1 MVHPICLKND
11 APGRIAQG
19 SKSAPLGTE
28 ARTRPNRHPG
38 LQPKLRA
45 GGGVETFLKR
55 LWASLALM
63 LYPGRHGKLRYTCF
77 ISVVAVAAM
86 ACSSC
91 GGSHPPAAGSA
102 SSAPASGPAAGS
114 IPVNSLPGEI
124 LFTRAG
130 GSYGDET
137 IFTAGPDGSH
147 PRRISAFGATCCARW
162 SPDGTHILI
171 AAQAPDGRIT
181 TAIIGADGSHER
193 KLPLPNDTLNLGPGA
208 WSPDGSRIALEGWSD
223 KKQGLQGIYV
233 ARSADGGG
241 LDRITHCSPSQDD
254 RPMGWSADGSKI
266 FFFRAVARFPT
277 VTQEP
282 LGSIYVVNVDGTHL
296 RRVTPAS
303 LPVEVAG
310 NAGGKVSADGA
321 WIVFTS
327 SGVIWKIRAD
337 GSGLTKV
344 YQDPKARRAI
354 TPTWSPDGRFI
365 LFGLDPAG
373 SLAVVSAAPAN
384 GLYVIRADGT
394 GLTPV
399 IISNDWKREPDWTA
413 TKA

>member
-1 MVHPICLKND
+1 MRRLMIIFAAAVAVTVRRIVWTRRSRPTS
-11 APGRIAQG
+11 GR
-19 SKSAPLGTE
+19 
-28 ARTRPNRHPG
+28 R
-38 LQPKLRA
+38 
-45 GGGVETFLKR
+45 
-55 LWASLALM
+55 
-63 LYPGRHGKLRYTCF
+63 GKLGYAYVA
-77 ISVVAVAAM
+77 SVVAVATI

-91 GGSHPPAAGSA
+91 GVSHVAAAGSA
-102 SSAPASGPAAGS
+102 SSTPASGAAATS
-114 IPVNSLPGEI
+114 VPLSSLPGEI

-137 IFTAGPDGSH
+137 IFTAGADGSH
-147 PRRISAFGATCCARW
+147 ARRITAFGATCCPRW

-181 TAIIGADGSHER
+181 TGIINPDGSHKR
-193 KLPLPNDTLNLGPGA
+193 ILPLPSNTLNLGASA
-208 WSPDGSRIALEGWSD
+208 WSPDGSRMALEGWSD
-223 KKQGLQGIYV
+223 KRPGFQGIYV
-233 ARSADGGG
+233 AGSSDGGG
-241 LDRITHCSPSQDD
+241 LVRITHCLQSQDD

-277 VTQEP
+277 VTDEP
-282 LGSIYVVNVDGTHL
+282 LGSVYVVNVDGTHP
-296 RRVTPAS
+296 RRVTPAN
-303 LPVEVAG
+303 LRVEVAG

-327 SGVIWKIRAD
+327 SGVIWKIRTD
-337 GSGLTKV
+337 GSDLTKV
-344 YQDPKARRAI
+344 YQDPKGRLAI

-365 LFGLDPAG
+365 LFGLDPTG
-373 SLAVVSAAPAN
+373 SLAVVSTAPAN

-399 IISNDWKREPDWTA
+399 IVSNDWKREPDWAA

>member
-1 MVHPICLKND
+1 MRRLMTIFAAAV
-11 APGRIAQG
+11 AVTVRRIVWTRR
-19 SKSAPLGTE
+19 S
-28 ARTRPNRHPG
+28 RPNSGP
-38 LQPKLRA
+38 
-45 GGGVETFLKR
+45 
-55 LWASLALM
+55 
-63 LYPGRHGKLRYTCF
+63 GKLGCAYF
-77 ISVVAVAAM
+77 ASVVAVAAI

-91 GGSHPPAAGSA
+91 GVSHTAAAGSA
-102 SSAPASGPAAGS
+102 SSTPASGTAAAS
-114 IPVNSLPGEI
+114 VPLSSLPGEI

-147 PRRISAFGATCCARW
+147 ARRITGFGATCCPRW
-162 SPDGTHILI
+162 SPDGTHISI

-181 TAIIGADGSHER
+181 TGIINPDGSHER
-193 KLPLPNDTLNLGPGA
+193 LLPLPSNTLNLGPGA

-223 KKQGLQGIYV
+223 KRPAFLGIYV
-233 ARSADGGG
+233 ARSSDGGG
-241 LDRITHCSPSQDD
+241 LVRITHCLESQDD

-266 FFFRAVARFPT
+266 FFFRAVEGFPSIGDQ
-277 VTQEP
+277 QE
-282 LGSIYVVNVDGTHL
+282 GSLFAVNADGTGLH
-296 RRVTPAS
+296 RVTPRN

-327 SGVIWKIRAD
+327 AGVIWKIRTD
-337 GSGLTKV
+337 GSHPTKV
-344 YQDPKARRAI
+344 YQDPKARLAI

-373 SLAVVSAAPAN
+373 SLAVVFPTAPAN

-399 IISNDWKREPDWTA
+399 IVSNDWKREPDWAA

>member
-1 MVHPICLKND
+1 MRGFSRPGACLSRAVPRKPSR
-11 APGRIAQG
+11 AVAATVTARRI
-19 SKSAPLGTE
+19 
-28 ARTRPNRHPG
+28 ARTRR
-38 LQPKLRA
+38 
-45 GGGVETFLKR
+45 LKPF
-55 LWASLALM
+55 W
-63 LYPGRHGKLRYTCF
+63 GRHRRPRYACF
-77 ISVVAVAAM
+77 ASVVAVAAI

-91 GGSHPPAAGSA
+91 GGSHSAAAGSA
-102 SSAPASGPAAGS
+102 SSAPPSGSAPTS
-114 IPVNSLPGEI
+114 VPLSSLLGKI

-137 IFTAGPDGSH
+137 IFTAGADGSH
-147 PRRISAFGATCCARW
+147 VRRITAFGATCCPRW
-162 SPDGTHILI
+162 SPDGTRILI
-171 AAQAPDGRIT
+171 AAQAPDGRVT
-181 TAIIGADGSHER
+181 TGIVSPDGSHER
-193 KLPLPNDTLNLGPGA
+193 KLPLPGNTLNLGPGA

-223 KKQGLQGIYV
+223 KRPGLQGIYM

-241 LDRITHCSPSQDD
+241 LVRVTHCSPSQDD
-254 RPMGWSADGSKI
+254 RPTGWSADGSKI
-266 FFFRAVARFPT
+266 FFFRAVARFPM
-277 VTQEP
+277 VTDEP
-282 LGSIYVVNVDGTHL
+282 LGTVYVINVDGTHL
-296 RRVTPAS
+296 RRVTPAN

-327 SGVIWKIRAD
+327 SGVIWKIRTD
-337 GSGLTKV
+337 GSHLTKV
-344 YQDPKARRAI
+344 YQDPKKRLAI

-373 SLAVVSAAPAN
+373 SLAVVSTAPAN

-399 IISNDWKREPDWTA
+399 LVSNDWKREPDWTA